1 MLNEEVKLKEKINKL
16 IDKIAEIENCISEK
30 NTHIK
35 ILEEEIKI
43 LKVKENCSGS
53 QNIKVD
59 ENESEIF
66 SFIRDFC
73 LIARMLIQND
83 DYIKYSY
90 ETKFSGSFY
99 KIERTVFENYVCE
112 YAKMDL
118 KAFLNFCIDLELIK
132 SEPNRKCI
140 YGAGSQRV
148 YYVSRPF
155 IETANRNTKN
165 VEIVE
170 QEA

>member
-1 MLNEEVKLKEKINKL
+1 MLNEETKLKEKINKL
-16 IDKIAEIENCISEK
+16 IDKVAEYEKCISEK
-30 NTHIK
+30 DTHIQ
-35 ILEEEIKI
+35 ILNEEIKI

-53 QNIKVD
+53 QNIKME

-66 SFIRDFC
+66 SFIKDFC
-73 LIARMLIQND
+73 LIARMLIGNE

-99 KIERTVFENYVCE
+99 KIERSVFENYVCE
-112 YAKMDL
+112 YSRMDL
-118 KAFLNFCIDLELIK
+118 KAFLNFCIDLDLIK
-132 SEPNRKCI
+132 SEPTRKCI

-155 IETANRNTKN
+155 IDTANRNEKN
-165 VEIVE
+165 VVE
-170 QEA
+170 QGA